1 MPQIVLTWDAS
12 VTPGVSYTVN
22 RAPALGGPYTP
33 LVTGLS
39 GLFNDSTLTYSDED
53 VIDGTT
59 YFYNV
64 EAVLGGVSSAPSNTI
79 GVSVPNIPQPPS
91 NLKGTAQA

>member
-22 RAPALGGPYTP
+22 RSPALGGPYTP

-39 GLFNDSTLTYSDED
+39 GLTYSDED

-64 EAVLGGVSSAPSNTI
+64 VAVLSGESSAPSNTI
-79 GVSVPNIPQPPS
+79 GVTVPDIPQPPS
-91 NLKGTAQA
+91 NLTGTAQA